1 VSTIITL
8 SIPAG
13 VTKAS
18 WGTEYLPYYQTFYA
32 AQTAAYRLGFGASA
46 RAQLD
51 DALDSARG
59 SDANTIELQSTQAL
73 LEAFFG
79 TKVALQVEAV
89 SHE

>member
-13 VTKAS
+13 VTKSA
-18 WGTEYLPYYQTFYA
+18 WGTEYLPYYQVFVA
-32 AQTAAYRLGFGASA
+32 AQTAAHRLGFGASA

-59 SDANTIELQSTQAL
+59 SDGNAIELKSAHAL

-79 TKVALQVEAV
+79 TTVALEDEV
-89 SHE
+89 SADE